1 MTAAVIRRFSCFRL
15 NINSSRLG
23 RGISLETIMNPLVPN
38 WVIPLTTAVCFAGCH
53 CADYHCDQCGTAV
66 PTPLGTISDPIWKT
80 QESNAEA
87 SDFVIHEHEWV
98 ANTDSLNDAGINHL
112 MRIMSR
118 IHEVPFPVVLEPS
131 SQSVRETTLHKF
143 PIHNDLKLDTSRRDV
158 IVDTL
163 MKRGVTD
170 AQNRV
175 HVGPATAPGFESFE
189 GERAY
194 SRGFR
199 GGDADGAL
207 GRGGIGFG
215 GGFGGGGFY

>member
-1 MTAAVIRRFSCFRL
+1 
-15 NINSSRLG
+15 
-23 RGISLETIMNPLVPN
+23 MNPLIPN
-38 WVIPLTTAVCFAGCH
+38 WVVPLTTVVCFAGCH
-53 CADYHCDQCGTAV
+53 CGEYNCNQMGTIV
-66 PTPLGTISDPIWKT
+66 PMPLGTLSDPAWKT

-87 SDFVIHEHEWV
+87 SDLVIHEHEWV
-98 ANTDSLNDAGINHL
+98 ANTNSLNDAGISHL
-112 MRIMSR
+112 MRITSR
-118 IHEVPFPVVLEPS
+118 VHQTPFPIVIEPS
-131 SQSVRETTLHKF
+131 SQSVRAETEHKF
-143 PIHNDLKLDTSRRDV
+143 PIHNDIKLDMSRRDL

-175 HVGPATAPGFESFE
+175 QVGPATAPGFESFE

-199 GGDADGAL
+199 GGDEGGAL
-207 GRGGIGFG
+207 GRGGFGGMG